1 MKISRA
7 ATARTQITNTI
18 LGAASVAVALRA
30 TSAGPATGVK
40 AALSTGKRLQRTRS
54 DVRIP
59 QAS

>member
-30 TSAGPATGVK
+30 TSAGLVNMTL
-40 AALSTGKRLQRTRS
+40 AAGKRLQETRP
-54 DVRIP
+54 DVRIL

>member
-1 MKISRA
+1 MKTSRA
-7 ATARTQITNTI
+7 ATARRQITNTI
-18 LGAASVAVALRA
+18 LGAGPVALGLRA
-30 TSAGPATGVK
+30 TSAGLVK

>member
-30 TSAGPATGVK
+30 TSAGLVNMTL
-40 AALSTGKRLQRTRS
+40 AAGKRPQETRS
-54 DVRIP
+54 DVRIL

>member
-18 LGAASVAVALRA
+18 LGAASVAVVLRA
-30 TSAGPATGVK
+30 TSAVLVNMTLA
-40 AALSTGKRLQRTRS
+40 TGKRPQETHS
-54 DVRIP
+54 DVRIL

>member
-30 TSAGPATGVK
+30 TSAGLVNMTL
-40 AALSTGKRLQRTRS
+40 AAGKRLQETRS

>member
-7 ATARTQITNTI
+7 ASARTHIANMI

-30 TSAGPATGVK
+30 TSLTLVK
-40 AALSTGKRLQRTRS
+40 TLLSVGKALERTRS
-54 DVRIP
+54 EVRIS

>member
-7 ATARTQITNTI
+7 ATAKTQITNTI
-18 LGAASVAVALRA
+18 LGAASVAVAQPA
-30 TSAGPATGVK
+30 TSAGLATGVE
-40 AALSTGKRLQRTRS
+40 AVLPAGKRLQQTRS

>member
-7 ATARTQITNTI
+7 ATATMQITNTI
-18 LGAASVAVALRA
+18 FGAASVAVALRA

-40 AALSTGKRLQRTRS
+40 AALSTENRLQWTPS
-54 DVRIP
+54 DMRIP